1 MSQSRSPEFQW
12 LPTGALSFVAML
24 EAIHTAS
31 KSVRLETYIYH
42 EDETGLRFRTALVAA
57 AHRGVRV
64 QVLIDAFGSL
74 ELRGAFW
81 EPLEAAG
88 GSIRWFNPL
97 SVGRFGFR
105 NHRKLLVCD
114 EDSAIVGGF
123 NIAREYDGDG
133 VLDGWLDLG
142 LRVVGDTARELSRSF
157 DELFQHADFKHKRL
171 MRFRKSP
178 LHGSG
183 ASRSSRVLIGTPG
196 RGGNSIKRAMGRDFA
211 RGRDIRIM
219 AAYFLPTW
227 KLRRMLMRAAR
238 RGARVQLILPGRT
251 DSNLAR
257 LASQSLF
264 HRLLRAGVEIHEYQP
279 QILHAKLVLVEETVF
294 AGSANLDT
302 RSLSINYE
310 LLVRVQDAGLA
321 RQAHDTF
328 DQALAHSVPVTLAVW
343 KKSRSYWRKLKERL
357 AYHLLAR
364 VDPYVIRHQLKSFR

>member
-1 MSQSRSPEFQW
+1 MSQSRSPEYQW
-12 LPTGALSFVAML
+12 LPTGALCFAAML
-24 EAIHTAS
+24 EAIQTAS

-42 EDETGLRFRTALVAA
+42 DDETGLRFRTALVAA
-57 AHRGVRV
+57 ALRGVRV
-64 QVLIDAFGSL
+64 QVLLDAFGSL
-74 ELRGAFW
+74 ELSGDFW

-88 GSIRWFNPL
+88 GSVRRFNPL

-105 NHRKLLVCD
+105 NHRKLLVRD

-142 LRVVGDTARELSRSF
+142 LRVVGETARELSRSF
-157 DELFQHADFKHKRL
+157 DELFHHADYKHKRL

-178 LHGSG
+178 LHESDVR
-183 ASRSSRVLIGTPG
+183 RSSRVLISIPG
-196 RGGNSIKRAMGRDFA
+196 RGGNSIKRALEREFA

-219 AAYFLPTW
+219 TAYFLPTW
-227 KLRRMLMRAAR
+227 KLRRTLLLAAR
-238 RGARVQLILPGRT
+238 KGARVQLLVPGRT
-251 DSNLAR
+251 DSTLAR
-257 LASQSLF
+257 LASQNLF

-279 QILHAKLVLVEETVF
+279 QILHAKLFLVEETVF
-294 AGSANLDT
+294 VGSANLDT

-321 RQAHDTF
+321 RQAHETF
-328 DQALAHSVPVTLAVW
+328 AQALEHSVPVTLAVW